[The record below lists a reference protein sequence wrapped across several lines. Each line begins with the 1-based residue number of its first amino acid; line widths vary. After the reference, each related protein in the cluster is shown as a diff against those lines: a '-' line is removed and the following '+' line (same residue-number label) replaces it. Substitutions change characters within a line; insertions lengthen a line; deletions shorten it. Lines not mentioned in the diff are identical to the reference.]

1 MNQKIIPPN
10 ILKNNLFIFLPFTKS
25 IDKNKQIQ
33 AALEV
38 VRTIEIQTKIR
49 IKELTSHLIEI
60 FFSIKIKE
68 IQNGSIIT
76 NHAPK

>member
-1 MNQKIIPPN
+1 M
-10 ILKNNLFIFLPFTKS
+10 FIFLQFTNG
-25 IDKNKQIQ
+25 IDKNNQIQ